1 GNNHCGSIRPIRA
14 SLCASIRSFLRLRRL
29 GPSLCR
35 GSPPALH
42 VRKPPRHPAPRPN
55 ASPLPSP
62 LAPRPMTG
70 TIPQSLVASSA
81 ALPLSTSPRPS
92 PQCRSCS
99 TCHPDPH
106 PLSADLDW
114 DQVDPAA
121 ALLLPSLLQIAV
133 RVFDSALQPVLP
145 SLLWHP
151 AEPDHTPFPAC
162 RLDHCSSESCC
173 CFFS

>member
-1 GNNHCGSIRPIRA
+1 MTA
-14 SLCASIRSFLRLRRL
+14 
-29 GPSLCR
+29 GPSVRLAPAYAHRSDHSCACAAWAR
-35 GSPPALH
+35 PSAAGSPPALH
-42 VRKPPRHPAPRPN
+42 VRNPPRHPAPRPN

-70 TIPQSLVASSA
+70 TIPQSLLASSA
-81 ALPLSTSPRPS
+81 ALPPSTSPRPS

-99 TCHPDPH
+99 TCRPDPH

-145 SLLWHP
+145 
-151 AEPDHTPFPAC
+151 
-162 RLDHCSSESCC
+162 
-173 CFFS
+173 